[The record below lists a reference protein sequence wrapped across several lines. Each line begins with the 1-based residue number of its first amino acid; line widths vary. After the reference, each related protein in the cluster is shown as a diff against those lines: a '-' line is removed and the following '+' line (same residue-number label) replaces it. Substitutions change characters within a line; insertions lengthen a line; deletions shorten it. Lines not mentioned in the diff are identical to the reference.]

1 MRSSLS
7 PIPFPACAFVL
18 LTRCSRS
25 FIFSPVFS
33 SRSFITWHFE
43 SLIYFELKFC
53 KWLKGCV
60 EILSLAYGCPLVW
73 CHLWKDCLFS
83 VVLPL
88 FLCERSVECV
98 RLWVCSLPICLSALS
113 PGPHC
118 PVYCACSKTSSQAV
132 SFLWCWSSPP
142 VSCWLFR
149 VLCLSM

>member
-1 MRSSLS
+1 MRSSFS
-7 PIPFPACAFVL
+7 PIPFLACAFVL

-25 FIFSPVFS
+25 SIVSPVFS
-33 SRSFITWHFE
+33 SRSFIIWHFE

-53 KWLKGCV
+53 KGLKGCV

-73 CHLWKDCLFS
+73 CHLWDCLFS
-83 VVLPL
+83 VVWPL

-98 RLWVCSLPICLSALS
+98 RLWVCSLSIRLSALS

-132 SFLWCWSSPP
+132 SFLWRWSSPS
-142 VSCWLFR
+142 VSYWLFW